1 MNSRALRTAQT
12 SQLEAVQTQFS
23 DWRKNRKGRR
33 DRIPESLWDAAASLS
48 DGFSINELSK
58 TLRLNHSSLKE
69 RVETTQLD
77 PSEET
82 CRATFIEFPPLNPP
96 TDSTEVSLELEKAG
110 ATMKVHAKGRIDVAS
125 LVQTFWR
132 QQS

>member
-1 MNSRALRTAQT
+1 MANNKSKEKQRLKT
-12 SQLEAVQTQFS
+12 VQDQFA
-23 DWRKNRKGRR
+23 DWRKNRKGR
-33 DRIPESLWDAAASLS
+33 DRIPEPLWDAAASLA
-48 DGFSINELSK
+48 DGFSVNELSK
-58 TLRLNHSSLKE
+58 ALRLNHSSLKE
-69 RVETTQLD
+69 HIETTQLD

-96 TDSTEVSLELEKAG
+96 IDSTEVSLELEKAG
-110 ATMKVHAKGRIDVAS
+110 ATMKVHAKGPIDVAS

>member
-1 MNSRALRTAQT
+1 MANKKSKEK
-12 SQLEAVQTQFS
+12 QLEAVQTQFS

-48 DGFSINELSK
+48 NGFSVNELSRA
-58 TLRLNHSSLKE
+58 LRLNHSSLKE
-69 RVETTQLD
+69 RVETIQNR
-77 PSEET
+77 PPEEPCLT
-82 CRATFIEFPPLNPP
+82 TFIEFPPLN
-96 TDSTEVSLELEKAG
+96 TSVDSVEVSLELEKAD
-110 ATMKVHAKGRIDVAS
+110 TRMKVHAKGHIDVLS